1 MSMKRVPGCASTTL
15 SAPPPPKT
23 AICERPV
30 LRVLAPKLASPS
42 SMYTKPL
49 KSDGTGL
56 LKAPPPCNSTS
67 RMSPGVPSSTGDPS
81 PTSTLTIA
89 SPSCLTGTSC
99 GPKSCA
105 LGSTALS
112 LRARFTQ
119 KRTPRISVPALPSL
133 SSSSPI
139 PSACHTPLPVRSF
152 RRDPVCSRARSIAPP
167 GPVLWPVLASPAS
180 RYHRL
185 SNPRWGCLVS
195 MLARSGVMGTTASWT
210 RMKGSTCAYGMVREG
225 RGSRTSR
232 PIMGRMWAFSSR
244 TTSRSPV
251 SICVLMVRCSFRSNP
266 LLVVVLG
273 RRFRSP
279 AGAAARVVAEGL
291 ILRPPTAAEGCTDL
305 AHAPGWHVDTQI
317 SAQVD
322 RSVGD
327 ELYPSRLLGLLT
339 RTLLQPV
346 MKGPARAATH
356 DLGYLLRAR
365 VLRLGP
371 RPLLGVEDLRQATNT
386 LGEVQATSSVIED
399 SHARG
404 CVGTRVGDRQLF
416 PICGR
421 PLAHNLSPLSI
432 SGATRSWYSSR
443 WRSM

>member
-1 MSMKRVPGCASTTL
+1 MF
-15 SAPPPPKT
+15 
-23 AICERPV
+23 
-30 LRVLAPKLASPS
+30 APKVASPS

-49 KSDGTGL
+49 KSDWTGL
-56 LKAPPPCNSTS
+56 LKAPPPGNSTS

-81 PTSTLTIA
+81 PTSTRTIA

-105 LGSTALS
+105 LGSTPLS

-152 RRDPVCSRARSIAPP
+152 RSDPLCSRARSIAPP

-195 MLARSGVMGTTASWT
+195 MLARSGVMGTTPSWT
-210 RMKGSTCAYGMVREG
+210 RMKGSTWAYGMVRDG
-225 RGSRTSR
+225 NGSRTSR
-232 PIMGRMWAFSSR
+232 PIMGRTWASSSS
-244 TTSRSPV
+244 TISRSLV
-251 SICVLMVRCSFRSNP
+251 SICVVMVRYSFRSR
-266 LLVVVLG
+266 LRLVTVAS
-273 RRFRSP
+273 RRFRTP
-279 AGAAARVVAEGL
+279 AGAAARFVAEGL
-291 ILRPPTAAEGCTDL
+291 VLRPPTAAQRCTNL
-305 AHAPGWHVDTQI
+305 PHAPGWHLDAQI
-317 SAQVD
+317 SAQIY

-327 ELYPSRLLGLLT
+327 ELYPGRLLGLLT

-346 MKGPARAATH
+346 VKRSARAATH
-356 DLGYLLRAR
+356 DLRHQLRGSI
-365 VLRLGP
+365 LRLDP
-371 RPLLGVEDLRQATNT
+371 RPLTDVEDLRQATDA
-386 LGEVQATSSVIED
+386 LGEVQSSPSVVED

-404 CVGTRVGDRQLF
+404 GV
-416 PICGR
+416 R
-421 PLAHNLSPLSI
+421 PC
-432 SGATRSWYSSR
+432 
-443 WRSM
+443 